1 MGNIGRCNE
10 RKFMKSVSD
19 KSSGVNFKIILIIF
33 WTPKTF
39 VGLISVVGAV
49 SKTLVLVKINEIYSE
64 VKCIPRDKIQGRKI
78 A

>member
-10 RKFMKSVSD
+10 RKFMKTVSD

-39 VGLISVVGAV
+39 VGLISVVGDV
-49 SKTLVLVKINEIYSE
+49 SKTLVLGKINEIYSE
-64 VKCIPRDKIQGRKI
+64 VKRIPKDKIQGRRI